1 MSNQSF
7 YKLQSSGLVPEGLAK
22 ACLPSSSLQ
31 HVAIQDTKRNQFLQ
45 HYVLCTHKHLMHI
58 HKAHLPSWKAEK
70 SKACSNIQRNGNV
83 PFSTQEAAF
92 NKRTLLS
99 LLSPEGGEERLALS
113 LWVCARL
120 PLRMIKPLQRAP
132 RSNPS
137 PQLLFEGS
145 SWMVGSRAGG
155 QMLVPAW
162 AHKPNFCPINCR
174 HIRALGRALGTATER

>member
-22 ACLPSSSLQ
+22 ACLSSSSLQ

-45 HYVLCTHKHLMHI
+45 HYVLHTHKHLTHI

-83 PFSTQEAAF
+83 PFSTQEASF

-99 LLSPEGGEERLALS
+99 SLSPEGGEERRGFISLGLCKTPIESDKAFAMCSPFKALS
-113 LWVCARL
+113 TA
-120 PLRMIKPLQRAP
+120 PLCRK
-132 RSNPS
+132 
-137 PQLLFEGS
+137 LLD
-145 SWMVGSRAGG
+145 VGSRAGG
-155 QMLVPAW
+155 
-162 AHKPNFCPINCR
+162 
-174 HIRALGRALGTATER
+174 